1 LATISVLAL
10 QALLALLPARAEE
23 VRVLFPNPGFEEG
36 AKEWTLPAG
45 TQTQLASVSA
55 EQAASGTKS
64 LKIIDA
70 DAKDGSNVNGP
81 LVPVPSAGLYE
92 LRGKVFPVSGSG
104 LGIYLRLLDEKGKP
118 LPGDPHLLGLGG
130 DDHRWQ
136 PFSASLL
143 VPPQAKHV
151 QVWIHS
157 YTASVVTAYLDDFE
171 VVLTKGREDG
181 VDRETDMETIKQ
193 RLHEMA
199 LGGGGAFQD
208 VPGFVKDQQPE
219 GSWGD
224 IDYANTNAT
233 AWAPANHV
241 NRAYR
246 MAQAYAQP
254 ESPQQGKPELKQA
267 ILRAFD
273 FWTRERPKCPN
284 WWYNVIGVPRTMYR
298 LMLLIEGEL
307 SKEQREAGLAVL
319 EEAKLG
325 MTGQNLVW
333 VAEVTIARGCLA
345 KEAWLVQVA
354 FDSLAKEIRVTT
366 GEGVQ
371 PDCSFHQHGDQLY
384 SGGYGRGFSQDCP
397 HFAVL
402 ARGTCFQFPQE
413 KVDILSSY
421 LLDGQQ
427 WMARGST
434 FDYSACGREISRKGA
449 GSAKG
454 LIGACRDLAQL
465 DSPRKAEFEAFA
477 ARLEKP
483 TPRNA
488 LVGNKHFWRVDY
500 MAHHRPE
507 SMASVRMTSPRTL
520 QTETC
525 NDESLLG
532 RHLSDGLL
540 YLYQTGDEYTGIFPV
555 WDWKRL
561 PGITCELTDDPPV
574 TKNGQ
579 RGQRAFVGGVSNG
592 QYGLAAM
599 DFARGKLTA
608 KKAWFFF
615 DNEIV
620 CLGAGLNCPTDFPV
634 ITSINQCLLKGDV
647 LVSAGGP
654 AQVAKRGKETLNGPA
669 WVHHDGVGY
678 LFPERNQLVLK
689 DEPQTGNWWQINHV
703 YPKDEVSED
712 VFSLWINHGKQV
724 ANGGYQYSVL
734 PGIAPDALAAYSRK
748 PPIEVLQNTP
758 DIQAV
763 RQHDAKIVAVAFYQP
778 GKLTVPDGPSLAADQ
793 PCLLLMRQTDKGV
806 EIAVSNPENKPL
818 EVVVEAGAKLSG
830 EGCTWSEREGV
841 SRIRFQLPD
850 GGQAGESVVRT
861 FTVVAP

>member
-1 LATISVLAL
+1 MATICVLVL
-10 QALLALLPARAEE
+10 QALLALQPACAEE
-23 VRVLFPNPGFEEG
+23 VHVPFPNSGFEEG
-36 AKEWTLPAG
+36 SKGWTFPAG
-45 TQTQLASVSA
+45 SELASVSA

-64 LKIIDA
+64 LKIVDA
-70 DAKDGSNVNGP
+70 DANDGSNVNGP

-104 LGIYLRLLDEKGKP
+104 LGIYLRLLDEGGKP

-130 DDHRWQ
+130 DDRAWQ

-143 VPPQAKHV
+143 VPPQVKQV
-151 QVWIHS
+151 QVWVHS
-157 YTASVVTAYLDDFE
+157 YTASIVTAYLDDLE
-171 VVLTKGREDG
+171 LVRVKGQEGDADMR
-181 VDRETDMETIKQ
+181 TDMETIKQ
-193 RLHEMA
+193 RLYQMA
-199 LGGGGAFQD
+199 LGGAGTFQD
-208 VPGFVKDQQPE
+208 VPGFVQDQQPNGGWE
-219 GSWGD
+219 D

-254 ESPQQGKPELKQA
+254 ESPQHGKPELKQA

-273 FWTRERPKCPN
+273 LWTRERPKCPN
-284 WWYNVIGVPRTMYR
+284 WRYNAIGVPRTMYR
-298 LMLLIEGEL
+298 LMLLIEGAL

-319 EEAKLG
+319 EAAKLG

-333 VAEVTIARGCLA
+333 VAEVTLARGCLA
-345 KEAWLVQVA
+345 KEPWLVQVA
-354 FDSLAKEIRVTT
+354 FDSIAKEVRVTT

-371 PDCSFHQHGDQLY
+371 PDCSFYQHGQQFY

-397 HFAVL
+397 QFAVL
-402 ARGTCFQFPQE
+402 ARGTCFQFQPE
-413 KVDILSSY
+413 KLDILSSY

-427 WMARGST
+427 WLARGAT
-434 FDYSACGREISRKGA
+434 FDYSACGREISRRGA
-449 GSAKG
+449 GSANG
-454 LIGACRDLAQL
+454 LAGACRDMAQL
-465 DSPRKAEFEAFA
+465 DSPRKAEFAAFA

-483 TPRNA
+483 TPQNA

-500 MAHHRPE
+500 MAHHRPDF
-507 SMASVRMTSPRTL
+507 MASVRMTSPRTL

-532 RHLSDGLL
+532 RHLSDGLMNL
-540 YLYQTGDEYTGIFPV
+540 YRTGDEYKGIFPV

-579 RGQRAFVGGVSNG
+579 RGLRPFVGGVSDG

-608 KKAWFFF
+608 KKAWSFF
-615 DNEIV
+615 DNEVV
-620 CLGAGLNCPTDFPV
+620 CLGAGLTCPTDFPV
-634 ITSINQCLLKGDV
+634 ITSVNQCLRKGDV

-654 AQVAKRGKETLNGPA
+654 ARVAQRGQQTLNGPA
-669 WVHHDGVGY
+669 WIHHDGVGY
-678 LFPERNQLVLK
+678 LFPEHAQLVLK
-689 DEPQTGNWWQINHV
+689 DERQTGNWWQINHV

-724 ANGGYQYSVL
+724 ADGGYQYVVL
-734 PGIAPDALAAYSRK
+734 PGIAAAALAAYAQT
-748 PPIEVLQNTP
+748 PPTEVLENTP
-758 DIQAV
+758 DLQAV
-763 RQHDAKIVAVAFYQP
+763 RQRNTKTIAAAFYQP
-778 GKLTVPDGPSLAADQ
+778 GKLTVPNGPSLAVDR
-793 PCLLLMRQTDKGV
+793 PCLLLTRQTDKGL
-806 EIAVSNPENKPL
+806 ELALSNPENKPL
-818 EVVVEAGAKLSG
+818 EVIVEVGAKLTG
-830 EGCTWSEREGV
+830 EGCTWSEQDGV
-841 SRIRFQLPD
+841 SRIRFGLPE
-850 GGQAGESVVRT
+850 GGEAGKSVVR
-861 FTVVAP
+861 VVSAV